1 MECKKCGA
9 MLPEDGKFCPMC
21 GARGGWEKDLSLLP
35 AERGGRGRLL
45 YVLRQAAG
53 RQKCLCGMRHRLRG
67 EFLPAVRGGRVFE
80 ARGSRLR
87 GPLTLRC

>member
-1 MECKKCGA
+1 MQEVRSDAPGRRKV
-9 MLPEDGKFCPMC
+9 LSDV
-21 GARGGWEKDLSLLP
+21 RRTGGWEKDLPLLP

-53 RQKCLCGMRHRLRG
+53 RQKCLCGMRHRLRR

-80 ARGSRLR
+80 ARGSR
-87 GPLTLRC
+87 TLRC

>member
-21 GARGGWEKDLSLLP
+21 GARADGKKICPSCRQSV
-35 AERGGRGRLL
+35 AEERLL

-53 RQKCLCGMRHRLRG
+53 RQKCLCGMRHRLRR

-80 ARGSRLR
+80 ARGSR
-87 GPLTLRC
+87 TLRC